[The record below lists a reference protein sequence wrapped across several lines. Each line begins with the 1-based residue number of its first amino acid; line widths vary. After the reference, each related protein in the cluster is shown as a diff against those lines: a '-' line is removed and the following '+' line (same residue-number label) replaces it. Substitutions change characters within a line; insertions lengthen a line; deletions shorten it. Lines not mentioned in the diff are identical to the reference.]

1 MGGLVLL
8 SLILITISFRQPTG
22 GALHR
27 VEAAGATV
35 LRPFEVAAERV
46 ARPFRDVYGY
56 FAGLVHV
63 KAENS
68 RLKQEVNQL
77 RQQALQGES
86 AQQQNRDLRAQLRFI
101 DSPLFPSDY
110 SAVNTRIISW
120 ATEFD
125 QQVMIAA
132 GSDNG
137 IVQDTPIVTRDGL
150 VGRVTDV
157 TGSGAQVTLLTDEN
171 SAVPA
176 RDEKTGAIGL
186 VRHGQGEGSLLLDFV
201 AQGGERQRGRR
212 DRHGGQGFEQVPLA
226 LPRWDSDRC
235 RHERRPERHGALQA
249 DPDRAVRRLLDAR
262 RGDGSDHPQAN
273 PEGPLMSVDAA
284 KAAALLFIVVV
295 IQLSVLAN
303 VDILGGRPNLI
314 LVDGRLGRRCLRG
327 SIFGAVAG
335 FCAGLLADTGV
346 LGTLGFTR
354 AAADPRGLL
363 DRPLRRDDRPR
374 PRARAAALR
383 RRHHRAL
390 RGRRRWCCATC
401 SASPRLRTL
410 IFAALLPTVSPES
423 AADRAGVRAHTPA
436 AAAA

>member
-1 MGGLVLL
+1 VGGLVLL

-22 GALHR
+22 GVLHR

-63 KAENS
+63 KDENS

-132 GSDNG
+132 GSDSG

-201 AQGGERQRGRR
+201 RKEANIKEGDVIVTAGRVSSKYPSLFPGGIQIGVVTSV
-212 DRHGGQGFEQVPLA
+212 GQSDTA
-226 LPRWDSDRC
+226 LYKQIQIEPYVDFST
-235 RHERRPERHGALQA
+235 
-249 DPDRAVRRLLDAR
+249 LDAVTALITHKR
-262 RGDGSDHPQAN
+262 TPK
-273 PEGPLMSVDAA
+273 GP
-284 KAAALLFIVVV
+284 
-295 IQLSVLAN
+295 
-303 VDILGGRPNLI
+303 
-314 LVDGRLGRRCLRG
+314 
-327 SIFGAVAG
+327 
-335 FCAGLLADTGV
+335 
-346 LGTLGFTR
+346 
-354 AAADPRGLL
+354 
-363 DRPLRRDDRPR
+363 
-374 PRARAAALR
+374 
-383 RRHHRAL
+383 
-390 RGRRRWCCATC
+390 
-401 SASPRLRTL
+401 
-410 IFAALLPTVSPES
+410 
-423 AADRAGVRAHTPA
+423 
-436 AAAA
+436 

>member
-1 MGGLVLL
+1 VGGLVLL

-22 GALHR
+22 GVLHR

-125 QQVMIAA
+125 QQVMLAA
-132 GSDNG
+132 GSDSG

-201 AQGGERQRGRR
+201 RKEANVREGDVIVTAGRVSSKYPSLFPGGIQIGVVTSV
-212 DRHGGQGFEQVPLA
+212 GQSDTA
-226 LPRWDSDRC
+226 LYKQIQIEPYVDFST
-235 RHERRPERHGALQA
+235 
-249 DPDRAVRRLLDAR
+249 LDAVTALIT
-262 RGDGSDHPQAN
+262 HKQTPK
-273 PEGPLMSVDAA
+273 GP
-284 KAAALLFIVVV
+284 
-295 IQLSVLAN
+295 
-303 VDILGGRPNLI
+303 
-314 LVDGRLGRRCLRG
+314 
-327 SIFGAVAG
+327 
-335 FCAGLLADTGV
+335 
-346 LGTLGFTR
+346 
-354 AAADPRGLL
+354 
-363 DRPLRRDDRPR
+363 
-374 PRARAAALR
+374 
-383 RRHHRAL
+383 
-390 RGRRRWCCATC
+390 
-401 SASPRLRTL
+401 
-410 IFAALLPTVSPES
+410 
-423 AADRAGVRAHTPA
+423 
-436 AAAA
+436 